1 LTSEILPTRSNSGL
15 QYEKAIGEDQNLK
28 LVESIT
34 NNTKHYI
41 DLFSDAV
48 DKVMPKES
56 KEITY
61 VLNFANPS
69 HNAHV
74 EAIGSKM
81 MSSIL
86 SCRSERSATKPCHK
100 QC

>member
-1 LTSEILPTRSNSGL
+1 MGL

-41 DLFSDAV
+41 DIFSDAV

-61 VLNFANPS
+61 ALRLP
-69 HNAHV
+69 
-74 EAIGSKM
+74 ESK
-81 MSSIL
+81 
-86 SCRSERSATKPCHK
+86 P
-100 QC
+100 

>member
-1 LTSEILPTRSNSGL
+1 LTSEILPIRSNSGL

-61 VLNFANPS
+61 VLDFANPS
-69 HNAHV
+69 QNAHV

-81 MSSIL
+81 MSSI
-86 SCRSERSATKPCHK
+86 
-100 QC
+100 